1 MQELNYRT
9 GQGVSLTYQQTDDN
23 FKRVK
28 AAIDA
33 LEATVAGISNG
44 TVTSVGLSL
53 PNIFSVSNS
62 PVTGSG
68 TLTAALASQSGN
80 LIFAS
85 PDGTSGTPVFR
96 SIVAGDLPV
105 IPYTKGGTGL
115 TTAVSNT
122 LLVGN
127 GTGYTAKTISSSSA
141 GLTITQNP
149 TDITFAL
156 NLASIS
162 LTSLG
167 GVLSSSQGG
176 TGVTTASNGQLLIGN
191 GTGFTLAT
199 LTAGSG
205 ISITNSSGGI
215 TITASGAGVASLNGL
230 TGVLTA
236 TTSTS
241 GTDFSIS
248 TPSAT
253 EIRFNIPSASA
264 TNRGLLTAA
273 KYSEFDTKL
282 GSLNGLTVAT
292 QTFAVGTSGTDFAIS
307 STGSTH
313 TFNLPSASGTNRGL
327 LTATKFT
334 EFDNKLG
341 SLNGL
346 TTVSQTFAVGSTGTD
361 FTINSAAGVHTFNLP
376 SASATNRGLLT
387 STDWT
392 TFNNKFTLPSL
403 TSGSILFSNG
413 STISQNNTN
422 LFWDNINN
430 RLGLGTTTP
439 SQRFHSFSASA
450 AIVHLLEGL
459 NGTSY
464 RVTGG
469 ATGNF
474 SALTGNV
481 GISSSALLNFS
492 PNNLNLSLGQY
503 AARFEANNI
512 FSVRYGIAIDGLTYY
527 NTPAGSSTTVANDSY
542 GVIIASAT
550 AATVT
555 VTLPNAPADGQE
567 VVVLLEASKTINL
580 SSIKTIYG
588 KNGGTSISIN
598 LTNDS
603 CGVIA
608 KYSNLGNAGA
618 GAWYVTAI

>member
-33 LEATVAGISNG
+33 LETAVASVTAG

-68 TLTAALASQSGN
+68 TLTATFASQSSN

-85 PDGTSGTPVFR
+85 PNGTSGTPVFR
-96 SIVAGDLPV
+96 SIVTGDLPT

-115 TTAVSNT
+115 TTAALNT

-127 GTGYTAKTISSSSA
+127 GAGYTSKTISSSSA

-149 TDITFAL
+149 TDITLAL

-191 GTGFTLAT
+191 GTGFSLAT
-199 LTAGSG
+199 LTQG
-205 ISITNSSGGI
+205 TGI
-215 TITASGAGVASLNGL
+215 TITNASGAITISASGAGVASLNGL

-236 TTSTS
+236 TTGTS
-241 GTDFSIS
+241 GTDFNIS

-253 EIRFNIPSASA
+253 EIRFNFP
-264 TNRGLLTAA
+264 N
-273 KYSEFDTKL
+273 
-282 GSLNGLTVAT
+282 
-292 QTFAVGTSGTDFAIS
+292 
-307 STGSTH
+307 
-313 TFNLPSASGTNRGL
+313 
-327 LTATKFT
+327 
-334 EFDNKLG
+334 
-341 SLNGL
+341 
-346 TTVSQTFAVGSTGTD
+346 
-361 FTINSAAGVHTFNLP
+361 
-376 SASATNRGLLT
+376 ASATNRGLLT
-387 STDWT
+387 STDWNA
-392 TFNNKFTLPSL
+392 FNSKFTLPSL

-413 STISQNNTN
+413 STIAQDNAN
-422 LFWDNINN
+422 LFWDDANN
-430 RLGLGTTTP
+430 RLGLGTSTP

-450 AIVHLLEGL
+450 PIVHLLEGL
-459 NGTSY
+459 TGTSY

-474 SALTGNV
+474 SALNGNV
-481 GISSSALLNFS
+481 GVSSSALLNFC
-492 PNNLNLSLGQY
+492 PNGLSLSLGQF

-512 FSVRYGIAIDGLTYY
+512 FSVKYGIAIDNIAYY
-527 NTPAGSSTTVANDSY
+527 NSTGGSSTSIAGDSY
-542 GVIIASAT
+542 GVILGAAT
-550 AATVT
+550 AATIT
-555 VTLPNAPADGQE
+555 VTLPTTPIDGQE
-567 VVVLLEASKTINL
+567 VIILVEEDKTL
-580 SSIKTIYG
+580 TVSTGTARLIYG
-588 KNGGTSISIN
+588 KASVPASSVTLTININTHGTALIF
-598 LTNDS
+598 
-603 CGVIA
+603 
-608 KYSNLGNAGA
+608 KYYSAGNSGA
-618 GAWYVTAI
+618 GAWYLTGF

>member
-62 PVTGSG
+62 PVTGVG

-149 TDITFAL
+149 SDITFAL

-253 EIRFNIPSASA
+253 EIRFNMPSASA

-313 TFNLPSASGTNRGL
+313 TFNLPSAS
-327 LTATKFT
+327 
-334 EFDNKLG
+334 
-341 SLNGL
+341 
-346 TTVSQTFAVGSTGTD
+346 
-361 FTINSAAGVHTFNLP
+361 
-376 SASATNRGLLT
+376 ATNRGLLT

-413 STISQNNTN
+413 STIAQNNAN

-474 SALTGNV
+474 TALTGNV

-555 VTLPNAPADGQE
+555 VTLPSAPADGQE
-567 VVVLLEASKTINL
+567 VVVLCEATKTINL
-580 SSIKTIYG
+580 SSLKNIYG
-588 KNGGTSISIN
+588 KNGGTSIAVN

-608 KYSNLGNAGA
+608 KYSNLGNSGA

>member
-33 LEATVAGISNG
+33 LETAVASVTAG

-68 TLTAALASQSGN
+68 TLTATFASQSSN

-85 PDGTSGTPVFR
+85 PNGTSGTPVFR
-96 SIVAGDLPV
+96 SIVTGDLPT

-115 TTAVSNT
+115 TTAALNT

-127 GTGYTAKTISSSSA
+127 GAGYTSKTISSSSA

-149 TDITFAL
+149 TDITLAL

-191 GTGFTLAT
+191 GTGFSLAT
-199 LTAGSG
+199 LTQG
-205 ISITNSSGGI
+205 TGI
-215 TITASGAGVASLNGL
+215 TITNASGAITISASGAGVASLNGL
-230 TGVLTA
+230 TGALTA
-236 TTSTS
+236 TTGTS
-241 GTDFSIS
+241 GTDFNIS

-253 EIRFNIPSASA
+253 EIRFNFPNASA
-264 TNRGLLTAA
+264 TNRGLLTSTDWNAFN
-273 KYSEFDTKL
+273 SKL

-313 TFNLPSASGTNRGL
+313 TFNIPSASG
-327 LTATKFT
+327 
-334 EFDNKLG
+334 
-341 SLNGL
+341 S
-346 TTVSQTFAVGSTGTD
+346 
-361 FTINSAAGVHTFNLP
+361 
-376 SASATNRGLLT
+376 NRGLLT
-387 STDWT
+387 SADWT

-413 STISQNNTN
+413 STIAQDNAN
-422 LFWDNINN
+422 LFWDDANN
-430 RLGLGTTTP
+430 RLGLGTSTP

-450 AIVHLLEGL
+450 PIVHLLEGL
-459 NGTSY
+459 VGTSY

-481 GISSSALLNFS
+481 GVSSSALLNFC
-492 PNNLNLSLGQY
+492 PNGLSLSLGQF

-512 FSVRYGIAIDGLTYY
+512 FSVKYGIAIDGMTYY

-555 VTLPNAPADGQE
+555 VTLPSAPADGQE
-567 VVVLLEASKTINL
+567 VVVLCEATKTINL

-603 CGVIA
+603 CGVIS